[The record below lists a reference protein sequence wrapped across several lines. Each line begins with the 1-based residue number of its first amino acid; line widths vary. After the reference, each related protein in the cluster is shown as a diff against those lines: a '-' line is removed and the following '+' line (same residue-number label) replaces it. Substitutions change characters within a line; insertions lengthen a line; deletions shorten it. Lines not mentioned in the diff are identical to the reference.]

1 MFTLENE
8 IYTNFWNAMKGK
20 EYDRSVLA
28 SITDN
33 VSSALPAQSLLQM
46 NETIKEENIFRK
58 LGTVVQTEIPDG
70 VIHAVTS
77 TGEAEIVAEGES
89 ISESND
95 TIQPFK
101 INTFKIAS
109 MSRLKKS
116 FILDTQFDLEK
127 YLCTDFAKRFGRAE
141 ENKFLNGNGQT
152 EPQGLLQKGATV
164 TTSEA
169 GAISYDD
176 LVDLYFSVDVHYRK
190 NSVFMMSDETA
201 MHLRKLKDENGFPIF
216 NDNQNTIFGKPVHVS
231 AYMPAIESGKKAIL
245 FGDLAYFWVIERQPI
260 AIKMLTELYSRTNEI
275 GYLAHEQVDGQL
287 IHPDAIQILQIK

>member
-8 IYTNFWNAMKGK
+8 IYTSFWNAMKGK

-33 VSSALPAQSLLQM
+33 GSSALPAQSLLQM

-58 LGTVVQTEIPDG
+58 LGTVVQTESPDG

-95 TIQPFK
+95 TIQAFK
-101 INTFKIAS
+101 IKTFKIAS

-152 EPQGLLQKGATV
+152 EPQGLLQKNATV
-164 TTSEA
+164 TTSET

-201 MHLRKLKDENGFPIF
+201 MHLRKLKGENGF
-216 NDNQNTIFGKPVHVS
+216 S
-231 AYMPAIESGKKAIL
+231 
-245 FGDLAYFWVIERQPI
+245 YFQWY
-260 AIKMLTELYSRTNEI
+260 K
-275 GYLAHEQVDGQL
+275 
-287 IHPDAIQILQIK
+287 

>member
-8 IYTNFWNAMKGK
+8 IYTSFWNAMKGK

-33 VSSALPAQSLLQM
+33 GSSALPAQSLLQM

-58 LGTVVQTEIPDG
+58 LGTVVQTESPDG

-95 TIQPFK
+95 TIQTFK
-101 INTFKIAS
+101 IKTFKIAS

-127 YLCTDFAKRFGRAE
+127 YLCTDFVKRFGRAE

-152 EPQGLLQKGATV
+152 EPQGLLQKDAAV
-164 TTSEA
+164 ITSEA
-169 GAISYDD
+169 GMISYDD
-176 LVDLYFSVDVHYRK
+176 LVNLYFSVDVHYRK
-190 NSVFMMSDETA
+190 NSVFMISDETA

-216 NDNQNTIFGKPVHVS
+216 NGTNNTIFGKPVHIS
-231 AYMPAIESGKKAIL
+231 AYMPAIKSGKKAIL

-260 AIKMLTELYSRTNEI
+260 AIKKLTELYSRTNEI
-275 GYLAHEQVDGQL
+275 GYLAHERVDGQL
-287 IHPDAIQILQIK
+287 IHPGAIQILQIK